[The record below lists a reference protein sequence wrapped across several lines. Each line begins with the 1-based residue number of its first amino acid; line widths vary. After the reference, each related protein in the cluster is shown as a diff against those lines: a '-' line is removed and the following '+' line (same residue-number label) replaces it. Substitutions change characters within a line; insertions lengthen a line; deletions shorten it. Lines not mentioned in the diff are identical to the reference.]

1 MSDSPTLA
9 FFRPDDER
17 AEEATRLL
25 ASLGADPLSDPMLE
39 VQATGKQPRDD
50 VDYTILT
57 SKTGV
62 DLLDNSVVLGGELC
76 AIGETTAELL
86 AEAGYDVGIVPE
98 TYTSSGLVERLEDEV
113 DGARVEIAR
122 SDHGSPVLLDGLEA
136 AGAYIHETILYRL
149 VRPEGS
155 GISTERA
162 AAGRLDGVLFSS
174 SLTVEHFI
182 EAADER
188 GIRDDALAGLDDAV
202 VGVIGAPTKATAE
215 AFGIEVDVVPDDAD
229 FEQLARAVLDELE

>member
-1 MSDSPTLA
+1 MSTTPTIA
-9 FFRPDDER
+9 FFRPDDKR
-17 AEEATRLL
+17 AVEATRLIE
-25 ASLGADPLSDPMLE
+25 SLGGTPLSDPMLE
-39 VQATGKQPRDD
+39 IQATGTQPRTDA
-50 VDYTILT
+50 DYTVLT

-62 DLLDNSVVLGGELC
+62 DLLADSAELGGTVC
-76 AIGETTAELL
+76 AIGETTAALL
-86 AEAGYDVGIVPE
+86 TEAGYEVDIVPE
-98 TYTSSGLVERLEDEV
+98 TYTSSGLVERLADEV

-122 SDHGSPVLLDGLEA
+122 SSHGSPVLLDGLEA

-149 VRPEGS
+149 VRPDGS

-188 GIRDDALAGLDDAV
+188 GIRADALSGLDEAV

-215 AFGIEVDVVPDDAD
+215 AFGIDVDVVPEDAD
-229 FEQLARAVLDELE
+229 FEQLANAVIAELS